1 VQAGR
6 RRLWGGRCFPL
17 AVVLLATAL
26 SAMALPAYG
35 QDLGS
40 KLSESESAA
49 ADAAAEIGQAETRLE
64 PVEARYAAASRR
76 AAPARTVALAARAR
90 AAELKAN
97 LADRRRSAAARVSRI
112 EAEHQRQVDD
122 HDQEVKGGLALGL
135 AALVAALLALAWGW
149 FRASAAVAWLSCQS
163 SAQGIGLCVGGGLV
177 LLIIGGALAAADG
190 LIGAVGVTAALLAL
204 VLPSALLLA
213 RRSAQIQRGRAEPL
227 AGRER
232 MPGWVTR
239 SLSAALFVVC
249 LAGLGTAIFAA
260 DPEPETVSAA
270 LRERAG
276 GATSAA
282 FDQSLSR
289 AESKAD
295 RLAELVSSLGAE
307 QGDARRALAEVRRQL
322 HRGEHRLASAQ
333 ADARYYAHRI
343 AVVSA
348 KEEREAERR
357 QREEMEEAEEIEAT
371 EQTEVEAEAECDP
384 SYVGACLNPYSSDY
398 DCAGGSGDG
407 PDYTGPVQVVGDDHY
422 GLDADGDGYACE
434 E

>member
-1 VQAGR
+1 MQVGR
-6 RRLWGGRCFPL
+6 RRLWGGRCIPL

-40 KLSESESAA
+40 KLGESESAA
-49 ADAAAEIGQAETRLE
+49 AVAAAEIDQGETRLE
-64 PVEARYAAASRR
+64 PAEARYAAASRSAAPMR
-76 AAPARTVALAARAR
+76 AAARAARAR
-90 AAELKAN
+90 VDELKAN
-97 LADRRRSAAARVSRI
+97 RADRRRSAAARVSRI
-112 EAEHQRQVDD
+112 EAEHRRQVDD
-122 HDQEVKGGLALGL
+122 HDQEVKGGLGLGI
-135 AALVAALLALAWGW
+135 AALVAAMLALAWGW
-149 FRASAAVAWLSCQS
+149 FRASAAVAWLTRQS
-163 SAQGIGLCVGGGLV
+163 LAQGIGLCVGGGFV
-177 LLIIGGALAAADG
+177 SLIIGVALASADG
-190 LIGAVGVTAALLAL
+190 LIGAVGVTVALLAL
-204 VLPSALLLA
+204 VLPAALLLG
-213 RRSAQIQRGRAEPL
+213 RRSAQIQGGRAQPL
-227 AGRER
+227 VGRGR

-239 SLSAALFVVC
+239 LLSAALFMVC

-282 FDQSLSR
+282 FDRSLSR

-295 RLAELVSSLGAE
+295 RLGRGASSLGAE

-322 HRGEHRLASAQ
+322 HRGERRLVSAQ
-333 ADARYYAHRI
+333 VDARYYAHRI
-343 AVVSA
+343 AAVSA
-348 KEEREAERR
+348 REERKAER
-357 QREEMEEAEEIEAT
+357 QRKEAEEIEAT
-371 EQTEVEAEAECDP
+371 KRTEAEAECDP
-384 SYVGACLNPYSSDY
+384 NYVGACLDPYASDY